1 MGNVG
6 LYGADGEHQLF
17 LNVSARASLSEQGKH
32 LFLPMRQMVALRE
45 HLASFGDGV
54 GDAAGIFELL
64 PASVGIRYLRRVS
77 VFVATAFVGADL
89 GLAVGVPHEGHNADV
104 GGQGHQ
110 GAAHVGDMTSGGH
123 PDKGASRVNKAADA
137 EHAERGYVERVERE
151 RDDGP
156 EKEVGAGL
164 IDVDDDGHGCAH
176 KHVLGGLGHS
186 RNEQA
191 RDHYHD
197 GGLEPEG
204 HGKGSGARKGTPHES
219 GEACRHYGQ
228 LRKAP

>member
-1 MGNVG
+1 MEAIIIAKQEYDQILVKLDEIREGLHKQVNPSPIQERYLTNAEVCDLLKVSRRTLQRYRDEGRIAFSQVG
-6 LYGADGEHQLF
+6 AT
-17 LNVSARASLSEQGKH
+17 
-32 LFLPMRQMVALRE
+32 
-45 HLASFGDGV
+45 
-54 GDAAGIFELL
+54 
-64 PASVGIRYLRRVS
+64 IRY
-77 VFVATAFVGADL
+77 
-89 GLAVGVPHEGHNADV
+89 
-104 GGQGHQ
+104 
-110 GAAHVGDMTSGGH
+110 
-123 PDKGASRVNKAADA
+123 KAADA

>member
-1 MGNVG
+1 MPSTRNGG
-6 LYGADGEHQLF
+6 MSS
-17 LNVSARASLSEQGKH
+17 VSSE
-32 LFLPMRQMVALRE
+32 
-45 HLASFGDGV
+45 S
-54 GDAAGIFELL
+54 
-64 PASVGIRYLRRVS
+64 
-77 VFVATAFVGADL
+77 ATTV
-89 GLAVGVPHEGHNADV
+89 
-104 GGQGHQ
+104 
-110 GAAHVGDMTSGGH
+110 
-123 PDKGASRVNKAADA
+123 
-137 EHAERGYVERVERE
+137 
-151 RDDGP
+151 P